1 MREFRGGKPLVIG
14 RGIALPMHEVVER
27 GADET
32 RVENRVDFVVFISVH
47 KIRKGAREVGAM
59 GVGLTV
65 RGEKGRMKHRVNTGT
80 PTDGEI
86 EAEGDLID
94 NSHDGEGAVTAGGE
108 FQGRSEVR
116 EVLAF

>member
-1 MREFRGGKPLVIG
+1 MREFREGKPLVIG
-14 RGIALPMHEVVER
+14 RRVALPMHEVVEC

-32 RVENRVDFVVFISVH
+32 RVENRLDFVVFISVH
-47 KIRKGAREVGAM
+47 EIREGAREVGAM
-59 GVGLTV
+59 GVSFTI
-65 RGEKGRMKHRVNTGT
+65 RGQKGRVEHRVNAG
-80 PTDGEI
+80 PPADGKI

-94 NSHDGEGAVTAGGE
+94 NGQDRKRTVTSGSK